1 MALIA
6 PLLGPLAGA
15 ALIHV
20 APWQSMF
27 VLFAALAAIAR
38 TPLDNIAAWAAAKP
52 DGAIF
57 KQAPAADHGAAPFA
71 LIPDIL
77 RHASGAEA

>member
-1 MALIA
+1 VSCLAILLVTTIEQFIAMRFLQGIGLCFIGAVGYATIQESFEESVCIKITALMANVALIA

-27 VLFAALAAIAR
+27 V
-38 TPLDNIAAWAAAKP
+38 
-52 DGAIF
+52 
-57 KQAPAADHGAAPFA
+57 
-71 LIPDIL
+71 
-77 RHASGAEA
+77 